1 MNKDTKEKFNKLAT
15 VMLWVFGL
23 AAWMQLTEFSYGLM
37 NKSDNYLF
45 YTGAFILVAV
55 NATAAILIVNEVNR
69 INNNKN
75 NN

>member
-1 MNKDTKEKFNKLAT
+1 MNNDTKEKINKLAN
-15 VMLWVFGL
+15 VLLWVLGL
-23 AAWMQLTEFSYGLM
+23 ASWLQLTEFSYGLM

-45 YTGAFILVAV
+45 YMGAFILVAV